1 MAESDWLIVGL
12 LIGIPV
18 GVCLGFLIAQMLQK
32 RQPSTVLFTR
42 DKETGYITEIHYVPI
57 GEAKP

>member
-18 GVCLGFLIAQMLQK
+18 GVCLGWLIAQMLQK

-42 DKETGYITEIHYVPI
+42 DSEGRITEIHYVPV
-57 GEAKP
+57 GEAKS